1 MAALIGGVSLAAPA
15 QADSVTRYLDLP
27 LTNRF
32 ADQYGGGV
40 NRALPTD
47 LHQLEQLVREARAS
61 GIAPKRYAALLFQY
75 RLVQATTD
83 AGIDLATWDPAK
95 GFHATRATMIK
106 SYRYYENFQI
116 AHRNLQ
122 WAGMAGMVGAD
133 FGGGTADVVLAGDI
147 YGIRGLQP
155 LAAQIIE
162 KATQVAGP
170 GVIRQFPRGLQ
181 NLAYHADE
189 ITPADLAWFS
199 KQILVMQKAIFSDLM
214 PMHVAFVRD
223 GLDGID
229 EFHRA
234 GIIDDT
240 VAAAWRDIASN
251 NPARV
256 SEGNGTLLRRE
267 QYDVVGWQF
276 DNVRNYRKSAGVGSA
291 LTYAMTLA
299 GSPSVAGVPA
309 LRDFISY
316 TYDGRMADGRTVT
329 IATPIPDWDWSV
341 FDLRWKYVT
350 TELLP
355 RYQDMVNNHYGQ
367 LVAQMKVPYET
378 QFESH
383 RPIYNLHKILGDAV
397 EHTKVTVSWPASR
410 RRQPESCRRQP
421 FPRPQASP
429 RSHCSTRSAS
439 ASGVSVP

>member
-1 MAALIGGVSLAAPA
+1 MNRGIAVSHTGRLAVAIVAVIGALIGGVSLAAPA
-15 QADSVTRYLDLP
+15 QASTVTRYLDLP

-47 LHQLEQLVREARAS
+47 LTELSRLVRDARAS
-61 GIAPKRYAALLFQY
+61 GVDPKRYAALLFQY
-75 RLVQATTD
+75 RLVQATTG
-83 AGIDLATWDPAK
+83 AGIDLAGWDPAK
-95 GFHATRATMIK
+95 GFHATRSTMIK
-106 SYRYYENFQI
+106 GYRYYENFQI

-170 GVIRQFPRGLQ
+170 GIIGQFPEGLR
-181 NLAYHADE
+181 NLAYHADQ

-199 KQILVMQKAIFSDLM
+199 RQILVMQKAIFSDLM
-214 PMHVAFVRD
+214 PMHVAFVKD
-223 GLDGID
+223 GLDGIE
-229 EFHRA
+229 EFRRA
-234 GIIDDT
+234 GIVDDA
-240 VAAAWRDIASN
+240 VAAAWRDIASD

-256 SEGNGTLLRRE
+256 SKGNGTLLRRE

-276 DNVRNYRKSAGVGSA
+276 DNVRNYRRSAGVGSA

-316 TYDGRMADGRTVT
+316 TYRGRTPDGRTLS
-329 IATPIPDWDWSV
+329 IATPIPDWDWSE

-355 RYQDMVNNHYGQ
+355 RYRDMVDNRYGQ
-367 LVAQMKVPYET
+367 LVAQLKVPYET

-383 RPIYNLHKILGDAV
+383 RPIYNLHQILGDAV
-397 EHTKVTVSWPASR
+397 AHTKVSIS
-410 RRQPESCRRQP
+410 
-421 FPRPQASP
+421 
-429 RSHCSTRSAS
+429 
-439 ASGVSVP
+439 